1 MCPVTPMTDLNAL
14 CPRWKELRA
23 ASRAARER
31 AWAPYSQYHVG
42 AAALAA
48 SGEIFTG
55 CNVENASYGLTI
67 CAERVAMCSAVAAGH
82 RDVQAVCV
90 ALTGVSVPCG
100 ACRQFLHEFN
110 PQLLILLDDLS
121 QSGDAPPEAI
131 RLNDLLPR
139 AFSLKRD

>member
-1 MCPVTPMTDLNAL
+1 MSDLNAL
-14 CPRWKELRA
+14 LPRWKELRA
-23 ASRAARER
+23 AARAARER

-48 SGEIFTG
+48 SGEILTG

-90 ALTGVSVPCG
+90 SLTGVPVPCG

-110 PQLLILLDDLS
+110 PEMLILLDDVS
-121 QSGDAPPEAI
+121 KSDESPPEI
-131 RLNDLLPR
+131 LRLSDLLPR
-139 AFSLKRD
+139 AFRLAQD